1 MLQIDLTVYKSN
13 CDFKQSSYINNCY
26 YINTGCTRNDIQAIP
41 WRQRT
46 VVSWSSQC
54 GKHLQQKIIASTS
67 EIPHDRHL
75 L

>member
-46 VVSWSSQC
+46 VVS
-54 GKHLQQKIIASTS
+54 
-67 EIPHDRHL
+67 
-75 L
+75 